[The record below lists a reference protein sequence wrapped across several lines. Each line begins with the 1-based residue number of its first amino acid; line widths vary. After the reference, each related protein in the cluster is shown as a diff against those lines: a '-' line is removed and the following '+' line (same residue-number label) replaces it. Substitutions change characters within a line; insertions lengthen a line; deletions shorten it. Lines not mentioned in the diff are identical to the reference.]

1 MNGTMKVIAGLL
13 FLFVAAL
20 FYGCA
25 EGKQEKREPVWENQ
39 IFSRIGVAPVDG
51 GFTMDDYWVWGSSVI
66 KGEDSLYH
74 MYVSRWPKFLPFHP
88 GWMVA
93 SEIVHAVSEMAEGPY
108 RFSDVALP
116 PRGAEYWDGR
126 STHNPRIVKHKDL
139 YVLFYMGSTHP
150 FDEVTNPDTLTLSS
164 PYCTVARS
172 NKRIGVATSKSPYGP
187 WERRDDP
194 VLDTRPGTFYSFLT
208 SNPAPWIEEDGTTT
222 LIFKSRQYKE
232 GFPYQ
237 SSMSIGVAKASS
249 FEGPYEVHPEP
260 IFGMDKMGEIEDPF
274 IWKDDQGFHLIAK
287 DQRGMLTGERHDGVL
302 AHSTDAITW
311 IPDTAPHAYSRL
323 IRWSDGQEI
332 RMGQLERASI
342 LIQDGE
348 LTHLFFAT
356 MDGPGGF
363 NNSTRSWNMVL
374 PLKKD

>member
-1 MNGTMKVIAGLL
+1 MKLIKRLIRFLAFPCLL
-13 FLFVAAL
+13 AL
-20 FYGCA
+20 VSACG
-25 EGKQEKREPVWENQ
+25 GSVQEKSDPVWENN
-39 IFSRIGVAPVDG
+39 IYARIGIAPVGG
-51 GFTMDDYWVWGSSVI
+51 GFAMEDYWVWGSSVVR
-66 KGEDSLYH
+66 GDDGLYH
-74 MYVSRWPKFLPFHP
+74 MYVSRWPKNLPFHP

-93 SEIVHAVSEMAEGPY
+93 SEIVHAVSETPEGPY

-116 PRGAEYWDGR
+116 ARGAEYWDGR
-126 STHNPRIVKHKDL
+126 STHNPRILRHKDL

-150 FDEVTNPDTLTLSS
+150 YAEITNPDTLTLSS
-164 PYCTVARS
+164 PYTTLARA
-172 NKRIGVATSKSPYGP
+172 NKRIGIATSKSPYGP

-237 SSMSIGVAKASS
+237 SHMMIGVAKAKS

-260 IFGMDKMGEIEDPF
+260 IFGVDRMGEIEDPF
-274 IWKDDQGFHLIAK
+274 IWKDENGFHMIAK
-287 DQRGMLTGERHDGVL
+287 DQRGTITGHWHDGLL
-302 AHSTDAITW
+302 AHSSDGISW
-311 IPDTAPHAYSRL
+311 FPDNSPHAYTRI
-323 IRWSDGQEI
+323 IRWSDGQELK
-332 RMGQLERASI
+332 MGQLERAF
-342 LIQDGE
+342 LLVEDGRP
-348 LTHLFFAT
+348 THLFFAT

-374 PLKKD
+374 PLD